1 MASSSGPSSV
11 ITGPGVTL
19 SDGTQIAGTPLSFII
34 ETEPGVRIYH
44 FGDTAI
50 FGDMKLIGQL
60 HRPTVALLGCANT
73 AGLPDPGA
81 GLAATGEM
89 NPDEA
94 ARAAEW
100 LGVRYAIATHY
111 IEPGEEAN
119 EFRRRVA
126 HHDTTG
132 RRIALA
138 PRAGE
143 WIEIEPDAA
152 DPDRPSLLW
161 GGTSPEFDLT
171 KVPTR

>member
-1 MASSSGPSSV
+1 M
-11 ITGPGVTL
+11 TL

-50 FGDMKLIGQL
+50 FGDMKLIGEL

-100 LGVRYAIATHY
+100 LGVHHAIATHY

-132 RRIALA
+132 QRIALA
-138 PRAGE
+138 PRAGD
-143 WIEIEPDAA
+143 WIEIEPQEA

-161 GGTSPEFDLT
+161 GGTSSEFDLT